1 MNILCI
7 IAQLYIAVAPIGASA
22 SAYEFFANMLAL
34 PIVLVCFIGWKFW
47 HGTRFMRAS
56 EIDLVTGRREMDLAV
71 AKAEEMADRAT
82 WPIWKT

>member
-22 SAYEFFANMLAL
+22 TAYEFFVNMLAL

-56 EIDLVTGRREMDLAV
+56 EIDFGYWSQGDGSRSCQG
-71 AKAEEMADRAT
+71 
-82 WPIWKT
+82 